1 MERISEGSKRAWT
14 FRGKREVS
22 DDGSHLWCKTAAR
35 EGSVYNLNRDHIFLR
50 LLIESLN
57 VKQKNL
63 LENYLRLAEDN
74 LPLNQLYVDLN
85 NDEQVNVKSNKEAES
100 EAMSTAKVILKNI
113 EGSPFRKDQI
123 NLMLNTDPFCNYKK
137 VVNLLMKELKKDE

>member
-1 MERISEGSKRAWT
+1 M
-14 FRGKREVS
+14 
-22 DDGSHLWCKTAAR
+22 
-35 EGSVYNLNRDHIFLR
+35 
-50 LLIESLN
+50 
-57 VKQKNL
+57 